1 MAHGLAV
8 PSELRSAWRAVSML
22 VCVVM
27 NRTLPRLECVGM
39 VCYCSG
45 LGALGNPE
53 STIPAGIR

>member
-1 MAHGLAV
+1 
-8 PSELRSAWRAVSML
+8 ML

-53 STIPAGIR
+53 STIPAGTR